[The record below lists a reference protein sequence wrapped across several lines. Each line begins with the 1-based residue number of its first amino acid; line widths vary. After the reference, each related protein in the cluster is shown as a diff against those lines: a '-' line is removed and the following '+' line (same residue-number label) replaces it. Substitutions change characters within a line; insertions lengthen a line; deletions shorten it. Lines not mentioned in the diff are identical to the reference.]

1 MTPDTRNM
9 ITAVVLS
16 LVVVVGWQY
25 FIVGPQVE
33 RANQQLEIAAQQEAN
48 RGGAD
53 LATPSDSGLAGSG
66 LATPTGTGEAP
77 ATSSSAPDGFATI
90 GEALANTPRVDI
102 DTPSLVGSI
111 NLIGGRIDD
120 LSLKNYRET
129 VEPDS
134 SIISL
139 FSPVGA
145 PGSYFSEQG
154 WVVAPGGSAKVPDGE
169 TVWSVEGNQ
178 TLNEETPVTLT
189 YDNGEGFIFS
199 RTISVDDGFLFTIT
213 QSVTNNSNGDV
224 ALYPYSRIARHETPN
239 VSGFFILHEGPIGVL
254 GDANL
259 IEKSYQDLRES
270 RQIDF
275 EATGGW
281 LGFTDKYWASAIIP
295 EPTAPINA
303 RYSWNNPNQTDIYQ
317 TSFVGRTPVIVAA
330 NADAQY
336 KSYLYAGAKVEGNI
350 DAYEKEYQFDR
361 LELLIDWGW
370 FHFITKPMFYVI
382 RWLNGVTGNF
392 GVAILLVTVMVKGVF
407 FPLANKSYAS
417 MAAMRKVQPEIK
429 ALQEKFGDDKAGMQK
444 AQMELFQREKINP
457 IAGCWPMLIQI
468 PVFFSLYKVLF
479 VTIEMRHAPFFGWI
493 QDLAAQDPTNIFNL
507 FGLLPYDPT
516 ALPIIGS
523 FLAIG
528 IWPVLMGIAM
538 WVQMKLNPP
547 PTDPTQAMIFG
558 LMPILFT
565 FMLGTFPA
573 GLVIYWTWNNF
584 LGILQQYYIMR
595 KHGVDVNLL
604 GNITKTFK
612 KKPADEAEKD

>member
-1 MTPDTRNM
+1 MSSDTRNM

-16 LVVVVGWQY
+16 LIVVVGWQY

-33 RANQQLEIAAQQEAN
+33 RAAQQAEIAALQSNDAN
-48 RGGAD
+48 SAD
-53 LATPSDSGLAGSG
+53 LATPADSS
-66 LATPTGTGEAP
+66 LATPVVSGELSNDTNASVDSF
-77 ATSSSAPDGFATI
+77 SSRQ
-90 GEALANTPRVDI
+90 EAIDNTPRIII
-102 DTPSLVGSI
+102 DTESLIGSI

-120 LSLKNYRET
+120 LSLKNYHET
-129 VEPDS
+129 VDDNSP
-134 SIISL
+134 IIPL
-139 FSPVGA
+139 FNPVGA
-145 PGSYFSEQG
+145 DAAYFAEQG
-154 WVVAPGGSAKVPDGE
+154 WVVATGGSANVPSG
-169 TVWSVEGNQ
+169 TTQWSVSGNK
-178 TLNEETPVTLT
+178 TLRADAPVTLT
-189 YDNGEGFIFS
+189 YDNGEGFVFS
-199 RTISVDDGFLFTIT
+199 RTIEVDDNYLFTIT
-213 QSVTNNSNGDV
+213 QSVKNNSTGDV
-224 ALYPYSRIARHETPN
+224 ALYPYSRIARHETPD
-239 VSGFFILHEGPIGVL
+239 VSGFFILHEGPLGVL

-259 IEKSYQDLRES
+259 VEKSYKDLRED

-275 EATGGW
+275 ESTGGW
-281 LGFTDKYWASAIIP
+281 LGFTDKYWAAAIIP
-295 EPTAPINA
+295 TPDAPINA
-303 RYSWNNPNQTDIYQ
+303 RYSWNNPNGSDVYQ
-317 TSFVGRTPVIVAA
+317 TSFVGRTPVVITA
-330 NADAQY
+330 NASADY
-336 KSYLYAGAKVEGNI
+336 KSYIYAGAKVESNI
-350 DAYEKEYQFDR
+350 AAYESEFEFDR

-382 RWLNGVTGNF
+382 RWLHGVTGNF
-392 GVAILLVTVMVKGVF
+392 GIAILLVTVMVKALF

-429 ALQEKFGDDKAGMQK
+429 ELQAKFGDDKAGMQK

-493 QDLAAQDPTNIFNL
+493 KDLAAQDPTNIFNL

-516 ALPIIGS
+516 ALPVIGS

-528 IWPVLMGIAM
+528 VWPVLMGIAM

-547 PTDPTQAMIFG
+547 PTDPSQAMIFG

-573 GLVIYWTWNNF
+573 GLVIYWTWNNL
-584 LGILQQYYIMR
+584 LGIIQQYYIMR

-604 GNITKTFK
+604 GNMFGFLK
-612 KKPADEAEKD
+612 KKPADGAS

>member
-1 MTPDTRNM
+1 
-9 ITAVVLS
+9 
-16 LVVVVGWQY
+16 
-25 FIVGPQVE
+25 
-33 RANQQLEIAAQQEAN
+33 
-48 RGGAD
+48 
-53 LATPSDSGLAGSG
+53 
-66 LATPTGTGEAP
+66 
-77 ATSSSAPDGFATI
+77 
-90 GEALANTPRVDI
+90 
-102 DTPSLVGSI
+102 
-111 NLIGGRIDD
+111 
-120 LSLKNYRET
+120 
-129 VEPDS
+129 
-134 SIISL
+134 
-139 FSPVGA
+139 
-145 PGSYFSEQG
+145 EQG
-154 WVVAPGGSAKVPDGE
+154 WGPAAGGSTKVPGGD
-169 TVWSVEGNQ
+169 TLWSVQGNR
-178 TLNEETPVTLT
+178 TLT
-189 YDNGEGFIFS
+189 ANSPVVLTFDNGEGLIFS
-199 RTISVDDGFLFTIT
+199 RTIAVDENYLFTVT
-213 QSVTNNSNGDV
+213 QRVQNTSVGDV
-224 ALYPYSRIARHETPN
+224 ALFPYSRIVRHEIPSI
-239 VSGFFILHEGPIGVL
+239 SGFFILHEGPIGVL

-259 IEKSYQDLRES
+259 VEKSYGDLQED

-275 EATGGW
+275 EANGGW
-281 LGFTDKYWASAIIP
+281 LGFTDKYWAAAIMP
-295 EPTAPINA
+295 EPNVPINA
-303 RYSWNNPNQTDIYQ
+303 RFSWNRPAQTDVFQ
-317 TSFVGRTPVIVAA
+317 TSFVGRTPVVVTA
-330 NADAQY
+330 NTTAEH
-336 KSYLYAGAKVEGNI
+336 KSYIYAGAKVEANI
-350 DAYEKEYQFDR
+350 ATYETELGFDR

>member
-1 MTPDTRNM
+1 MKSDTRNM

-16 LVVVVGWQY
+16 LIVVVGWQY

-33 RANQQLEIAAQQEAN
+33 RAAQQAEIAAQQSTDAN
-48 RGGAD
+48 SAD
-53 LATPSDSGLAGSG
+53 LATPSDSS
-66 LATPTGTGEAP
+66 LATPVANGQLATNNDTG
-77 ATSSSAPDGFATI
+77 ATTFNSREDAI
-90 GEALANTPRVDI
+90 ANTPRVDI
-102 DTPSLVGSI
+102 DTASLIGSI

-129 VEPDS
+129 VEADS
-134 SIISL
+134 AIIPL
-139 FSPVGA
+139 FTPVGA
-145 PGSYFSEQG
+145 DASYYAEQG
-154 WVVAPGGSAKVPDGE
+154 WVAAAGGSASLPDGNTE
-169 TVWSVEGNQ
+169 WSATGNK
-178 TLNEETPVTLT
+178 TLTADAPVTLT
-189 YDNGEGFIFS
+189 YDNGEGLIFS
-199 RTISVDDGFLFTIT
+199 RTIAVDDNYLFTIT
-213 QSVTNNSNGDV
+213 QNVENKSAGDV
-224 ALYPYSRIARHETPN
+224 ALFPYSRIARHETPE

-259 IEKSYQDLRES
+259 VEKSYNDLRED

-275 EATGGW
+275 ESTGGW
-281 LGFTDKYWASAIIP
+281 LGFTDKYWAAAIMP
-295 EPTAPINA
+295 EAQAPINA
-303 RYSWNNPNQTDIYQ
+303 RYSWNNPNQADVYQ
-317 TSFVGRTPVIVAA
+317 TSFVGRTPVVIAA
-330 NADAQY
+330 NARADY
-336 KSYLYAGAKVEGNI
+336 RSYIYAGAKVESNI
-350 DAYEKEYQFDR
+350 AAYETEFKFDR

-382 RWLNGVTGNF
+382 RWLNSVTGNF
-392 GVAILLVTVMVKGVF
+392 GIAILLVTVMVKAVF

-493 QDLAAQDPTNIFNL
+493 QDLAAQDPTNVFNL

-528 IWPVLMGIAM
+528 VWPVLMGIAM
-538 WVQMKLNPP
+538 WVQMKLNPA
-547 PTDPTQAMIFG
+547 PTDPSQAMIFG
-558 LMPILFT
+558 IMPILFT

-573 GLVIYWTWNNF
+573 GLVIYWTWNNL
-584 LGILQQYYIMR
+584 LGIIQQYTIMR
-595 KHGVDVNLL
+595 KHGVDVDLL
-604 GNITKTFK
+604 GNMFGFLK
-612 KKPADEAEKD
+612 KKSAD